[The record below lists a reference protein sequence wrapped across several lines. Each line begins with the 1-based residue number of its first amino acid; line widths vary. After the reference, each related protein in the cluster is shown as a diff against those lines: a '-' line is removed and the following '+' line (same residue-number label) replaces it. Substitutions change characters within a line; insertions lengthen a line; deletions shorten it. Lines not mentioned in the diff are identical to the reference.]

1 MLTLFITEII
11 LIISKVSIND
21 VSKDAQMIMLIIGV
35 ASDLRIIASLL
46 TER

>member
-35 ASDLRIIASLL
+35 ASDLRIIMGLFK
-46 TER
+46 ER

>member
-35 ASDLRIIASLL
+35 ASDLRIIASLFK
-46 TER
+46 E

>member
-35 ASDLRIIASLL
+35 ASDLRIITGLF